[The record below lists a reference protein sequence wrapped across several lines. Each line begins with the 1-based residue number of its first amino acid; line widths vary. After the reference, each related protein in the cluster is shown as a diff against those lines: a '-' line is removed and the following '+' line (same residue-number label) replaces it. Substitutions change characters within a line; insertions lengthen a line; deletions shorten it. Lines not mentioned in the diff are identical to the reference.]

1 MNTIFTKIIFLIFTI
16 FIFLYTCSYAGFEI
30 TKKNNLSGGIYVFIF
45 SLLSVVFSNIMFF
58 MS

>member
-16 FIFLYTCSYAGFEI
+16 FIFIYSCSYSGFEI
-30 TKKNNLSGGIYVFIF
+30 TKKNNLSGGIFVFFF
-45 SLLSVVFSNIMFF
+45 SLLSVVFSNIIFF

>member
-16 FIFLYTCSYAGFEI
+16 FIFLYTCSYAEFEI
-30 TKKNNLSGGIYVFIF
+30 TKKNNLGGGIIVFIF

>member
-16 FIFLYTCSYAGFEI
+16 FIFLYNCSYAGFEV
-30 TKKNNLSGGIYVFIF
+30 TKKNNLSGGFYVFIF